1 MTIENIITVTWDGP
15 IAFWGLFCAR
25 NAPSTTIPF
34 VFESQPR
41 EHKFPMTDCRRCQ
54 WAVRRGALVAHVMM
68 RDPSWHK

>member
-1 MTIENIITVTWDGP
+1 M
-15 IAFWGLFCAR
+15 
-25 NAPSTTIPF
+25 TIPF